1 MIVPVGEDSGTGSAA
16 SAAGTIRVAGRAWGM
31 SGGADYD
38 VYLLQADAGPAYL
51 ASAGGGA
58 ELAIRS
64 ALTCEEMDDQDLL
77 RAARIAIALHN
88 YGDVIVTSEQDEN
101 GAWSAL
107 AVLAPGIAAVGGGD
121 TRDQAVEECN
131 DGLELLI
138 DELRASA

>member
-1 MIVPVGEDSGTGSAA
+1 MIVPVAGDSGTGGT
-16 SAAGTIRVAGRAWGM
+16 AGATGAMRVVGRAWGV
-31 SGGADYD
+31 SDGADYD

-51 ASAGGGA
+51 ASAGRGA
-58 ELAIRS
+58 ELAIRC

-77 RAARIAIALHN
+77 RTARIAIALHN
-88 YGDVIVTSEQDEN
+88 YRDVIVTSERDEN

-107 AVLAPGIAAVGGGD
+107 AVLAPGVAAVGGGD
-121 TRDQAVEECN
+121 TRDQAVDECN